1 MPLKCAGFTFFKEFD
16 MILGVEKREK
26 EKGILRKG
34 KTDMYVF
41 ISHSSN
47 EANIAGELCEVLE
60 NSGNSCFVA
69 PRDIRLGHEYAEEIV
84 NGIDRADAMLLLLS
98 KAANQSPHVLR
109 EVERA
114 VTKSIPVLVYKV
126 EEVEL
131 TKSMEYFLM
140 THQWMIAGKNTYEDV
155 VKCIEGMGRGNPSH
169 GEVPEKTSNRKNK
182 KKAGVIGLCACAVLL
197 LLGLLGVYLIKGDG
211 KEPLADLHLGDTL
224 VFGSYQDEDIYWRV
238 LKLSEDGTEA
248 VIVSR
253 DVLTVKAFDGAD
265 SGEYNHDGTKNYY
278 FSEESATLDAKTA
291 AYVKGNNTWAT
302 SSIRTWLNSDM
313 ENVKYE
319 GTPPVSA
326 AMADGRNGYSGEK
339 GFLCSFSEEELE
351 MIKTTSVETKG
362 TLLSEQEVE
371 MTEDKVFLLS
381 MEELEWFEA
390 ADVSLLAAPTDAA
403 IEKNE
408 TYWYRDYCLGFGV
421 ETMMW
426 WLREPVEGSSTQ
438 CYLIGNGYH
447 EENIY
452 TWEVGVESF
461 GIRPAMTIDLTGEKV
476 FTLVE

>member
-1 MPLKCAGFTFFKEFD
+1 
-16 MILGVEKREK
+16 
-26 EKGILRKG
+26 
-34 KTDMYVF
+34 MYVF

-47 EANIAGELCEVLE
+47 EATMAGELCEVLE

-69 PRDIRLGHEYAEEIV
+69 PRDIRLGHEYAEEII
-84 NGIDRADAMLLLLS
+84 NGIDRADVMLLLLS

-114 VTKSIPVLVYKV
+114 VTKSVPVLVYKV
-126 EEVEL
+126 EDVEL

-140 THQWMIAGKNTYEDV
+140 THQWMVEGRNNYEDV
-155 VKCIEGMGRGNPSH
+155 VMCIEEMGKGMKQDKRMPAGKK
-169 GEVPEKTSNRKNK
+169 ETAKVK
-182 KKAGVIGLCACAVLL
+182 KKAAVPGLCACAVLL
-197 LLGLLGVYLIKGDG
+197 LLGLIGIYMINKDG
-211 KEPLADLHLGDTL
+211 KDPLADLQLGETII
-224 VFGSYQDEDIYWRV
+224 FGSYQEEDIYWRV

-265 SGEYNHDGTKNYY
+265 SGEYNRDGTKNYY
-278 FSEESATLDAKTA
+278 FSEESETLDAKTA
-291 AYVKGNNTWAT
+291 AFVKGNNTWAT

-351 MIKTTSVETKG
+351 IIKTNSVETKG
-362 TLLSEQEVE
+362 TLLSEHEVE
-371 MTEDKVFLLS
+371 VTEDKVFLLS

-390 ADVSLLAAPTDAA
+390 ADVSLLAVPTDAA

-438 CYLIGNGYH
+438 CYLVGNGYH

-461 GIRPAMTIDLTGEKV
+461 GIRPAMTIDLTGGKV